1 MMYLKGVVAM
11 QYPKRL
17 WIAAYSLVLLA
28 ITLLPTSA
36 LTAGHENQ
44 PFWTEKSAFVEGDDL
59 FVVGVA
65 TKARS
70 VEEGRKQ
77 AFEQGKIELMNYAQI
92 TSLEAQ
98 GLVIETQM
106 TYEEPNPEGT
116 VTVYRLLFVPV
127 AKLVA
132 IQGRLNE
139 QTRAQEQSLEKT
151 RQELIALQ
159 RSLIEKQN
167 ALEGHTTSLQEKS
180 QRIEVQQRQVEG
192 LLKQLAIK
200 IPESTISAT
209 NGSQKTDSLMERLK
223 QAEAQ
228 LDAQE
233 RLLSEISMRAE
244 LRIDQEREGY
254 QKKCGYLIRGM
265 TEEEVRAITGAPETV
280 IKDVRSVFFRPGDPM
295 SDHVWRWRSRTIGFA
310 VVFDKDGILEKAA
323 LVVSPGLS
331 LWDCGPFDLFRKQYP
346 R

>member
-11 QYPKRL
+11 QYPKGF
-17 WIAAYSLVLLA
+17 WIVAYSVVLLA
-28 ITLLPTSA
+28 ITLLPASA
-36 LTAGHENQ
+36 LPAGHENQ
-44 PFWTEKSAFVEGDDL
+44 PFWAEKSAFVEGDDL

-70 VEEGRKQ
+70 FEEGRKQ

-116 VTVYRLLFVPV
+116 VTVYRLLRVPA

-139 QTRAQEQSLEKT
+139 QARGQEQSLEKA

-167 ALEGHTTSLQEKS
+167 ALEGHSTSLQEKS
-180 QRIEVQQRQVEG
+180 QRIEMQQRQVEG

-200 IPESTISAT
+200 IPESTTST
-209 NGSQKTDSLMERLK
+209 KGGSRNPDSLMEQLK

-233 RLLSEISMRAE
+233 RLLSEISLRAKS
-244 LRIDQEREGY
+244 RITQEEHGFEK
-254 QKKCGYLIRGM
+254 QCKYLHYGM
-265 TEEEVRAITGAPETV
+265 TEEEVRAIMGTPHAVNAVTLTD
-280 IKDVRSVFFRPGDPM
+280 ITDNINRHSKRSISGI
-295 SDHVWRWRSRTIGFA
+295 DHFWRYNGRTYGLRLA
-310 VVFDKDGILEKAA
+310 LTKTGILIEKTFV
-323 LVVSPGLS
+323 LPGGGGL
-331 LWDCGPFDLFRKQYP
+331 DCK
-346 R
+346 

>member
-1 MMYLKGVVAM
+1 MMYLKEAAAV

-17 WIAAYSLVLLA
+17 WIAAYFVVLLA
-28 ITLLPTSA
+28 ITLLPASA
-36 LTAGHENQ
+36 LPAGHENQ

-70 VEEGRKQ
+70 FEEGRKQ

-116 VTVYRLLFVPV
+116 VTVYRLLRVPA
-127 AKLVA
+127 AKLLA

-139 QTRAQEQSLEKT
+139 QARGQEQALEKT
-151 RQELIALQ
+151 RQEIIALQ

-167 ALEGHTTSLQEKS
+167 ALEGHTTSLREKS
-180 QRIEVQQRQVEG
+180 QRIEAQQRQVEG

-200 IPESTISAT
+200 IPESTISAAG
-209 NGSQKTDSLMERLK
+209 GSRKPDSLMEQLK
-223 QAEAQ
+223 GAEAQ

-233 RLLSEISMRAE
+233 RLLTEISMRAKS
-244 LRIDQEREGY
+244 RIEQEDQGFRKNASMTFPQFRGHPVKPPPSSLHTRLGSHSRGLSVGASDY
-254 QKKCGYLIRGM
+254 RTPRCIR
-265 TEEEVRAITGAPETV
+265 RCP
-280 IKDVRSVFFRPGDPM
+280 
-295 SDHVWRWRSRTIGFA
+295 
-310 VVFDKDGILEKAA
+310 
-323 LVVSPGLS
+323 VSPRPV
-331 LWDCGPFDLFRKQYP
+331 CGTDDGR
-346 R
+346 

>member
-1 MMYLKGVVAM
+1 M

-28 ITLLPTSA
+28 ITLMPASA
-36 LTAGHENQ
+36 LPAGHENQ

-77 AFEQGKIELMNYAQI
+77 AFEQGKIELMNYAQV

-106 TYEEPNPEGT
+106 TYEEPSLDGT
-116 VTVYRLLFVPV
+116 VTVYRLLRVPA

-139 QTRAQEQSLEKT
+139 QARAQAQSLEKT
-151 RQELIALQ
+151 RQELISLQ

-167 ALEGHTTSLQEKS
+167 ELEGHTTSLREKS

-200 IPESTISAT
+200 IPESTILAT
-209 NGSQKTDSLMERLK
+209 NGSQKTDSLMEQLK

-233 RLLSEISMRAE
+233 RLLSEISMRAKS
-244 LRIDQEREGY
+244 RITQEE
-254 QKKCGYLIRGM
+254 Q
-265 TEEEVRAITGAPETV
+265 
-280 IKDVRSVFFRPGDPM
+280 
-295 SDHVWRWRSRTIGFA
+295 GF
-310 VVFDKDGILEKAA
+310 EKNASISTM
-323 LVVSPGLS
+323 V
-331 LWDCGPFDLFRKQYP
+331 
-346 R
+346 

>member
-1 MMYLKGVVAM
+1 M
-11 QYPKRL
+11 QYPMRL
-17 WIAAYSLVLLA
+17 RLAAYSLVLLA
-28 ITLLPTSA
+28 ITLLPASA
-36 LTAGHENQ
+36 LPAGHENQ

-77 AFEQGKIELMNYAQI
+77 AFEQGKIELMNYAQV

-106 TYEEPNPEGT
+106 TYEEPSPDGT
-116 VTVYRLLFVPV
+116 VTVYRLLRVPA

-139 QTRAQEQSLEKT
+139 QARAQEQSLEKT
-151 RQELIALQ
+151 RQELIVLQ

-167 ALEGHTTSLQEKS
+167 ELEGHTTSLREKS
-180 QRIEVQQRQVEG
+180 QRLEVQQRQVEG
-192 LLKQLAIK
+192 LLKQLATK
-200 IPESTISAT
+200 IPDSTISAT
-209 NGSQKTDSLMERLK
+209 NGSEKTDSLMERLK

-233 RLLSEISMRAE
+233 RLLSEISMRAKS
-244 LRIDQEREGY
+244 RITQEEQGFEN
-254 QKKCGYLIRGM
+254 KCKYLHYGM
-265 TEEEVRAITGAPETV
+265 TEEEVRAIMGAPQAVTV
-280 IKDVRSVFFRPGDPM
+280 TESIDLIPKDSRKDSIGHF
-295 SDHVWRWRSRTIGFA
+295 WRYNGRTW
-310 VVFDKDGILEKAA
+310 
-323 LVVSPGLS
+323 GLS
-331 LWDCGPFDLFRKQYP
+331 LTLSKSGILLHSTFVLPDGGGLDCRS

>member
-28 ITLLPTSA
+28 ITLMPASA
-36 LTAGHENQ
+36 LPAGHENQ

-70 VEEGRKQ
+70 FEEGRMQ

-106 TYEEPNPEGT
+106 TYEEPSPDGT
-116 VTVYRLLFVPV
+116 VTVYRLLRVPA

-139 QTRAQEQSLEKT
+139 QARAKEQSLEKT
-151 RQELIALQ
+151 RQELSALQ

-167 ALEGHTTSLQEKS
+167 ALEGHQTSLQEKS
-180 QRIEVQQRQVEG
+180 QRIQVQQRQLEG

-200 IPESTISAT
+200 IPESTTSTT
-209 NGSQKTDSLMERLK
+209 NGSQKTDSLMQQLK

-233 RLLSEISMRAE
+233 QLLREISARAQR
-244 LRIDQEREGY
+244 RINQEYEGY
-254 QKKCGYLIRGM
+254 RKKCEYLMIGM
-265 TEEEVRAITGAPETV
+265 TEEEVRAV
-280 IKDVRSVFFRPGDPM
+280 MGDPQTVKERI
-295 SDHVWRWRSRTIGFA
+295 DDRYRDPHVGHFWYYRGRSYGLTLSLG
-310 VVFDKDGILEKAA
+310 KTGILQEKS
-323 LVVSPGLS
+323 LLLPTDMSLNRCSILPGH
-331 LWDCGPFDLFRKQYP
+331 
-346 R
+346 

>member
-1 MMYLKGVVAM
+1 MMYLKGAAAV

-17 WIAAYSLVLLA
+17 WIAAYSVVLLA
-28 ITLLPTSA
+28 ITLLPASA
-36 LTAGHENQ
+36 LPAGHENQ

-70 VEEGRKQ
+70 FEEGRKQ

-116 VTVYRLLFVPV
+116 VTVYRLLRVPA

-132 IQGRLNE
+132 IQSRLNE
-139 QTRAQEQSLEKT
+139 QARTQEQSLEKT

-159 RSLIEKQN
+159 HSLIEKQN
-167 ALEGHTTSLQEKS
+167 ALEGHTTSLREKS

-192 LLKQLAIK
+192 LLKQLAAK
-200 IPESTISAT
+200 IPGTAVSAT
-209 NGSQKTDSLMERLK
+209 NGSQTTDSLMKQLK

-228 LDAQE
+228 LDEQE
-233 RLLSEISMRAE
+233 RLLSEISLRAKS
-244 LRIDQEREGY
+244 RIDQERAGY
-254 QKKCGYLIRGM
+254 YKKCKHLVRGM
-265 TEEEVRAITGAPETV
+265 TEEEVRGITGAPEIMT
-280 IKDVRSVFFRPGDPM
+280 KDVRSVFFRGEGPSG
-295 SDHVWRWRSRTIGFA
+295 HVWRWKSRTFGFA
-310 VVFDKDGILEKAA
+310 VLFDGDGLLQLAS
-323 LVVSPGLS
+323 VVAQGPA
-331 LWDCGPFDLFRKQYP
+331 LWDCGPFDSLR

>member
-1 MMYLKGVVAM
+1 M
-11 QYPKRL
+11 QYPMRL
-17 WIAAYSLVLLA
+17 RLAIYFTVLL
-28 ITLLPTSA
+28 TLTLSSVPA
-36 LTAGHENQ
+36 LAAGRESR
-44 PFWTEKSAFVEGDDL
+44 PFWTEKSAFVEGDEL

-70 VEEGRKQ
+70 VEKGRKQ

-116 VTVYRLLFVPV
+116 VTVYRLLRVPA

-139 QTRAQEQSLEKT
+139 QARAQEQSLEKT

-200 IPESTISAT
+200 IPESTTSAT
-209 NGSQKTDSLMERLK
+209 GGSRKPDSLMEQLK
-223 QAEAQ
+223 RAEAQ

-233 RLLSEISMRAE
+233 QLLSEISMRAKS
-244 LRIDQEREGY
+244 RIRRESDDFN
-254 QKKCGYLIRGM
+254 KKCNYLENGM
-265 TEEEVRAITGAPETV
+265 TEEEVRAIMGTPHAVNAVTLTD
-280 IKDVRSVFFRPGDPM
+280 ITDNIDRHSKRSISGI
-295 SDHVWRWRSRTIGFA
+295 DHFWRYNGRTYGLRLA
-310 VVFDKDGILEKAA
+310 LTKTGILIEKTFV
-323 LVVSPGLS
+323 LPGGGGL
-331 LWDCGPFDLFRKQYP
+331 DCK
-346 R
+346 

>member
-1 MMYLKGVVAM
+1 MMYLKGVVAVK
-11 QYPKRL
+11 YPKRF
-17 WIAAYSLVLLA
+17 WIMAYWVVLLA
-28 ITLLPTSA
+28 ITLLPASA
-36 LTAGHENQ
+36 IPAGHENQ

-70 VEEGRKQ
+70 FEEGRKQ

-106 TYEEPNPEGT
+106 TYEEPSPDGT
-116 VTVYRLLFVPV
+116 VTVYRLLRVPA

-139 QTRAQEQSLEKT
+139 QARGQEQAFEKT

-159 RSLIEKQN
+159 RSLIEQQN

-180 QRIEVQQRQVEG
+180 KRIEVQQRKVEG

-200 IPESTISAT
+200 IPQSTVSAT
-209 NGSQKTDSLMERLK
+209 GGSQMPDSLMEQLK

-233 RLLSEISMRAE
+233 QLLQEISARAQR
-244 LRIDQEREGY
+244 RINQEYEGY
-254 QKKCGYLIRGM
+254 RKKCEYLMIGM
-265 TEEEVRAITGAPETV
+265 TEEEVKAV
-280 IKDVRSVFFRPGDPM
+280 MGDPKTVKEWI
-295 SDHVWRWRSRTIGFA
+295 DAKYRDPHVGHLWYYRGRSYGLDLRLGKT
-310 VVFDKDGILEKAA
+310 GILQGIS
-323 LVVSPGLS
+323 LVLPTDMSLDRCSILPGH
-331 LWDCGPFDLFRKQYP
+331 
-346 R
+346 

>member
-1 MMYLKGVVAM
+1 M
-11 QYPKRL
+11 QYPIQLRL
-17 WIAAYSLVLLA
+17 AICSVVLL
-28 ITLLPTSA
+28 TLTFSPTSA
-36 LTAGHENQ
+36 LPVGHENQ
-44 PFWTEKSAFVEGDDL
+44 PFWTEKSAFVEGDDI

-70 VEEGRKQ
+70 FEEGRKQ

-116 VTVYRLLFVPV
+116 VTVYRLLRVPA

-139 QTRAQEQSLEKT
+139 QARAQEQSLEKT
-151 RQELIALQ
+151 RQELNALQ

-167 ALEGHTTSLQEKS
+167 ALEGHSTSLQEKS

-192 LLKQLAIK
+192 LLKQLAAK
-200 IPESTISAT
+200 IPGTAVSAT
-209 NGSQKTDSLMERLK
+209 NGSQTTDSLMKQLK

-228 LDAQE
+228 LDEQE
-233 RLLSEISMRAE
+233 RLLSEISLRAKS
-244 LRIDQEREGY
+244 RIHQESAGY
-254 QKKCGYLIRGM
+254 YKKCKHLVRGM
-265 TEEEVRAITGAPETV
+265 TEEEVRGITGAPEIMT
-280 IKDVRSVFFRPGDPM
+280 KDVLSVFFRGEGPSG
-295 SDHVWRWRSRTIGFA
+295 HVWRWKSRTFGFA
-310 VVFDKDGILEKAA
+310 VLFDGDGLLQLAS
-323 LVVSPGLS
+323 VVAQGPS
-331 LWDCGPFDLFRKQYP
+331 LWDCGPFER
-346 R
+346 

>member
-1 MMYLKGVVAM
+1 M
-11 QYPKRL
+11 
-17 WIAAYSLVLLA
+17 
-28 ITLLPTSA
+28 
-36 LTAGHENQ
+36 
-44 PFWTEKSAFVEGDDL
+44 EGDDI

-70 VEEGRKQ
+70 FEEGRKQ

-116 VTVYRLLFVPV
+116 VTVYRLLRVPA

-139 QTRAQEQSLEKT
+139 QARAQEQSLEKT
-151 RQELIALQ
+151 RQELNALQ

-167 ALEGHTTSLQEKS
+167 ALEGHSTSLQEKS

-192 LLKQLAIK
+192 LLKQLAAK
-200 IPESTISAT
+200 IPGTAVSAT
-209 NGSQKTDSLMERLK
+209 NGSQTTDSLMKQLK

-228 LDAQE
+228 LDEQE
-233 RLLSEISMRAE
+233 RLLSEISLRAKS
-244 LRIDQEREGY
+244 RIDKEWEGF
-254 QKKCGYLIRGM
+254 KNKCNYLEKGM
-265 TEEEVRAITGAPETV
+265 TEEEIRAIMGAPHAVKAWTWDEFRHSNGSSNHV
-280 IKDVRSVFFRPGDPM
+280 EVHHFWRYNGRSMGLRLAF
-295 SDHVWRWRSRTIGFA
+295 SKT
-310 VVFDKDGILEKAA
+310 GILIEKIFEF
-323 LVVSPGLS
+323 PDGGRIF
-331 LWDCGPFDLFRKQYP
+331 CEP

>member
-17 WIAAYSLVLLA
+17 WIVAYSVVLLV
-28 ITLLPTSA
+28 IILLPASA
-36 LTAGHENQ
+36 LPAGHANQ

-70 VEEGRKQ
+70 MEEGRKQ
-77 AFEQGKIELMNYAQI
+77 AFEQGKIELMNYAQV

-106 TYEEPNPEGT
+106 TYEEPNPDGT
-116 VTVYRLLFVPV
+116 VTVYRLLRVPA

-139 QTRAQEQSLEKT
+139 QARGQEQALEKT

-167 ALEGHTTSLQEKS
+167 ALEGHTTSLREKS
-180 QRIEVQQRQVEG
+180 QRVEAQQRQVEG

-200 IPESTISAT
+200 IPESTTST
-209 NGSQKTDSLMERLK
+209 KGGSRNPDSLMEQLK
-223 QAEAQ
+223 QAEVQ
-228 LDAQE
+228 LDEQE
-233 RLLSEISMRAE
+233 RLLSEISLRAKSRIKRE
-244 LRIDQEREGY
+244 SDDFNKKWALRTLEWVNER
-254 QKKCGYLIRGM
+254 
-265 TEEEVRAITGAPETV
+265 T
-280 IKDVRSVFFRPGDPM
+280 
-295 SDHVWRWRSRTIGFA
+295 
-310 VVFDKDGILEKAA
+310 
-323 LVVSPGLS
+323 
-331 LWDCGPFDLFRKQYP
+331 
-346 R
+346 

>member
-1 MMYLKGVVAM
+1 M
-11 QYPKRL
+11 QRRIQL
-17 WIAAYSLVLLA
+17 WIVAYSVVLLA
-28 ITLLPTSA
+28 ITLLPASA
-36 LTAGHENQ
+36 LPAGHERR

-92 TSLEAQ
+92 TSLEAE

-116 VTVYRLLFVPV
+116 VTVYRLLRVPA

-139 QTRAQEQSLEKT
+139 QARAQEQVLEKT
-151 RQELIALQ
+151 RQELSALQ

-180 QRIEVQQRQVEG
+180 QRIEVQQRQVEE

-200 IPESTISAT
+200 IPEPTISAT
-209 NGSQKTDSLMERLK
+209 NGSQKTDSLMKQLK
-223 QAEAQ
+223 EAEAQ

-233 RLLSEISMRAE
+233 RLLSEISMRAKS
-244 LRIDQEREGY
+244 RIDQEREGY
-254 QKKCGYLIRGM
+254 NKKCGHLISGM
-265 TEEEVRAITGAPETV
+265 TEEEVRGITGAPEIV
-280 IKDVRSVFFRPGDPM
+280 IKDVRSVFFRPWDPK
-295 SDHVWRWRSRTIGFA
+295 SGHVWRWRSRTIGFA
-310 VVFDKDGILEKAA
+310 VLFDKDGLLEKAS
-323 LVVSPGLS
+323 LMFPGPS
-331 LWDCGPFDLFRKQYP
+331 LGDCGPFNPLYR

>member
-1 MMYLKGVVAM
+1 MMYLKGVVALK
-11 QYPKRL
+11 YPKRF
-17 WIAAYSLVLLA
+17 WIMAYWVVLLS
-28 ITLLPTSA
+28 ITLLPASA
-36 LTAGHENQ
+36 FPAGHENQ

-70 VEEGRKQ
+70 FEEGRKQ

-116 VTVYRLLFVPV
+116 VTVYRLLRVPAV
-127 AKLVA
+127 KLLA

-139 QTRAQEQSLEKT
+139 QTRGQEQALDKT

-167 ALEGHTTSLQEKS
+167 ALEGHTTSLREKS
-180 QRIEVQQRQVEG
+180 QRIEAQQRQVEG
-192 LLKQLAIK
+192 LLKQLATK
-200 IPESTISAT
+200 IPQSTVSAT
-209 NGSQKTDSLMERLK
+209 GSSQKPDSLMEQLK

-233 RLLSEISMRAE
+233 RLLSEISMRAKS
-244 LRIDQEREGY
+244 RIDQEREGY
-254 QKKCGYLIRGM
+254 TKKCGHLISGM
-265 TEEEVRAITGAPETV
+265 TEEEVRGITGAPEIVT
-280 IKDVRSVFFRPGDPM
+280 KEVRSVYFRNTDPE
-295 SDHVWRWRSRTIGFA
+295 SGHVWRWRSRTFGFA
-310 VVFDKDGILEKAA
+310 VLFDKDGLLSKAS
-323 LVVSPGLS
+323 LVAPGPA
-331 LWDCGPFDLFRKQYP
+331 LWDCGPFDLFR

>member
-1 MMYLKGVVAM
+1 MIYLKGAVAE

-17 WIAAYSLVLLA
+17 WIAAYSVVLLA

-36 LTAGHENQ
+36 LPAGHENQ
-44 PFWTEKSAFVEGDDL
+44 PFWTEKSAFVEGDEL

-116 VTVYRLLFVPV
+116 VTVYRLLRVPA

-139 QTRAQEQSLEKT
+139 QARAQEQSFEKT
-151 RQELIALQ
+151 RQELSALQ
-159 RSLIEKQN
+159 HSLIEKQN
-167 ALEGHTTSLQEKS
+167 ALDAHTTSLREKS
-180 QRIEVQQRQVEG
+180 QRIEAQQRQMEG

-200 IPESTISAT
+200 IPLSTISAT
-209 NGSQKTDSLMERLK
+209 GNSRKPDSLMEQLK
-223 QAEAQ
+223 QAEVQ

-233 RLLSEISMRAE
+233 QLVREASARAQR
-244 LRIDQEREGY
+244 RIEQEYEGY
-254 QKKCGYLIRGM
+254 RKKCEYLTIGM
-265 TEEEVRAITGAPETV
+265 TEEEVKAIMGNPQTMNEWVLDAKMYTKMYRDTHVGQV
-280 IKDVRSVFFRPGDPM
+280 WNYRSLSYGLTLRLGK
-295 SDHVWRWRSRTIGFA
+295 G
-310 VVFDKDGILEKAA
+310 GILQEKS
-323 LVVSPGLS
+323 LVLPTDMSVSGCS
-331 LWDCGPFDLFRKQYP
+331 SQSR

>member
-1 MMYLKGVVAM
+1 M
-11 QYPKRL
+11 QYPMRL
-17 WIAAYSLVLLA
+17 RLAAYSLVLLA
-28 ITLLPTSA
+28 IILLPASA
-36 LTAGHENQ
+36 LPAGHENQ

-77 AFEQGKIELMNYAQI
+77 AFEQGKIELMNYAQV

-106 TYEEPNPEGT
+106 TYEEPSPDGT
-116 VTVYRLLFVPV
+116 VTVYRLLRVPA

-139 QTRAQEQSLEKT
+139 QARAQEQSLEKT

-167 ALEGHTTSLQEKS
+167 ELEGHTTSLREKS
-180 QRIEVQQRQVEG
+180 QRLEVQQRQVEG

-209 NGSQKTDSLMERLK
+209 GGSRKPDSLMKQLK
-223 QAEAQ
+223 EAEAQ

-233 RLLSEISMRAE
+233 QLLTEISIRAKS
-244 LRIDQEREGY
+244 RIDQEKEVY
-254 QKKCGYLIRGM
+254 NKKCGYLRYGM
-265 TEEEVRAITGAPETV
+265 TEEEVRAILGAPQTV
-280 IKDVRSVFFRPGDPM
+280 TVTDDR
-295 SDHVWRWRSRTIGFA
+295 VWRYNGRTWGL
-310 VVFDKDGILEKAA
+310 KLHLSKSGILYQKNF
-323 LVVSPGLS
+323 VFPNGGGR
-331 LWDCGPFDLFRKQYP
+331 DCDP
-346 R
+346 RFGEGG